1 VPTCPT
7 PPTDAGDA
15 GARIAAAL
23 GSLLNR
29 RTRVG
34 LYREITTAAAL
45 PAVDPTTY
53 PLLSGIHRLGPA
65 TASSLAQSIG
75 LERSVL
81 SRYADRLE
89 AAGLVHRV
97 PDPDDRRAHLLTL
110 TPQGRTAAHRLHT
123 LLAERIAA
131 RTAHWPGH
139 EVETFAAGLER
150 FIADLGR

>member
-1 VPTCPT
+1 MSTSST
-7 PPTDAGDA
+7 PPTAA

-23 GSLLNR
+23 GTLLNR

-97 PDPDDRRAHLLTL
+97 PDPADRRAHLLTL
-110 TPQGRTAAHRLHT
+110 TAQGRSAAQRLHA
-123 LLAERIAA
+123 LLAEQIAT
-131 RTAHWPGH
+131 RTAHWPRH
-139 EVETFAAGLER
+139 EVENFAAGLER